1 MVKEGRVK
9 VVPLFILLPCLFFTN
24 SLYAEENAATMYQQ
38 ASSLFPDVSPFP
50 HDEINKV
57 IKDGWKEGNEGLKAI
72 LAQNKEAIEGFKKA
86 TEITYCDFT
95 FGKPP
100 VKDLIA
106 MGPSHLKELRI
117 AKLMMLEAKLYEEE
131 HKPDLALENY
141 LALTRYVRHLEQ
153 QKAFILLTKATV
165 WVTET
170 PLYSAIDRYLEQNEN
185 VNIEDFQSILSMLLS
200 LKSDKLRITLENAFE
215 EERTAHRNTIIRLL
229 DSPEFL
235 SLIMGGG
242 RKPEGNAA
250 TSQKGEESLKDEP
263 PIKLIKKVRQGIYKE
278 YTKSESECYSYLIVA
293 FRENNYNAFNEKC
306 EQSGGLKFT
315 PFTWFVFTQPYLL
328 KNKLFQWMFSST
340 IAKTISRLFVQM
352 PMPGY
357 NRQIVYYYN
366 SVSRLNLLIAA
377 VAVRCYEIEK
387 GKMLENLQE
396 LVPAYLEKI
405 PEDPFDNFKPL
416 KYVKKENG
424 WIVYSFGPDKQD
436 DFAGVE
442 IDEEAHGL
450 SKAKGDIVFQSF

>member
-72 LAQNKEAIEGFKKA
+72 LAQNKEAIEEFKKA
-86 TEITYCDFT
+86 TEITYCDFS
-95 FGKPP
+95 FGKAI

-229 DSPEFL
+229 DSPDFL
-235 SLIMGGG
+235 S
-242 RKPEGNAA
+242 
-250 TSQKGEESLKDEP
+250 
-263 PIKLIKKVRQGIYKE
+263 E
-278 YTKSESECYSYLIVA
+278 YFGQNE
-293 FRENNYNAFNEKC
+293 REQEA
-306 EQSGGLKFT
+306 SGKAVT
-315 PFTWFVFTQPYLL
+315 PD
-328 KNKLFQWMFSST
+328 
-340 IAKTISRLFVQM
+340 
-352 PMPGY
+352 
-357 NRQIVYYYN
+357 
-366 SVSRLNLLIAA
+366 
-377 VAVRCYEIEK
+377 K
-387 GKMLENLQE
+387 GKES
-396 LVPAYLEKI
+396 AK
-405 PEDPFDNFKPL
+405 
-416 KYVKKENG
+416 
-424 WIVYSFGPDKQD
+424 DKQI
-436 DFAGVE
+436 GR
-442 IDEEAHGL
+442 
-450 SKAKGDIVFQSF
+450 